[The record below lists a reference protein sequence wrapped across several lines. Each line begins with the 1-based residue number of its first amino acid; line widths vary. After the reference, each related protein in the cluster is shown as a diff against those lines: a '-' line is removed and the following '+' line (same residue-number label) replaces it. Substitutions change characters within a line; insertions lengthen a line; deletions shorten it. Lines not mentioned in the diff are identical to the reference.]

1 MAKAYD
7 IMYLEDAM
15 SSIGAMMDYA
25 VNSCGEE
32 LSSFYGRFISSGIA
46 SMIFCANP
54 RYIAGCSGV
63 ELAETVARRTG
74 KELHKAEPLIDI
86 GSPEYWA
93 GWTLAYISWFLSMD
107 FEVLHVRGVGIE
119 DIHRRYPTLH
129 EADLSKSVNFA
140 RSRIEQ
146 YLRCNNPLKTAR
158 TTAGMT
164 QKELAEASGISLR
177 SIRAYEQG
185 QLSLRNAESE
195 TASTLSRILGCPA
208 SLLI

>member
-74 KELHKAEPLIDI
+74 KELPKAEPLIDI

-107 FEVLHVRGVGIE
+107 FEVLNVRGVGIE

-140 RSRIEQ
+140 RRRIEQ
-146 YLRCNNPLKTAR
+146 YLRSNNPLK
-158 TTAGMT
+158 
-164 QKELAEASGISLR
+164 
-177 SIRAYEQG
+177 
-185 QLSLRNAESE
+185 

-208 SLLI
+208 SHLI